1 MIHGATERR
10 RLRNEEKDEDY
21 SDIKEDEVKDDEK
34 EEEEDEDQEEVGEEE
49 EEEEEEK
56 RGYNCKRGFIGG
68 WRNKRDNKGRMTLE
82 KYTSVRQRMTQHVI
96 HESIS

>member
-1 MIHGATERR
+1 MIHGATEKR

-34 EEEEDEDQEEVGEEE
+34 EGEEDEEEVGEEK

-56 RGYNCKRGFIGG
+56 RGYNCKRGFIGE

-96 HESIS
+96 HESMS